1 MSDYFESIGFTL
13 ERPEFETQLQRALA
27 EGEHLVAEHGDY
39 HVWHIGEAELWVT
52 MYRLGKRRELAGAN
66 PHFEGGARM
75 AVIVESLDRNAEF
88 PLEGELYAWAATP
101 GDDGDVDAKE
111 HGIYPFSASLPD
123 YDIVAGER
131 TPPFRATLALAGFAS
146 SIEQWPDEATFAA
159 EQRREKEGL
168 AFASH
173 SFVPTGLFGKNV
185 GRARSHAVVT
195 GRVTGSQT
203 LTNAATGRHYVAL
216 RVETYGGELD
226 VVAAQAQLTGL
237 PEVDSIVR
245 AHCWLSGRL
254 VALQ

>member
-1 MSDYFESIGFTL
+1 VSDYFESIGFTL

-123 YDIVAGER
+123 YDIVAANARRRFGQRWPWPASPVRSSSGRMRRLLPRNSAARKRVSRLPVTRSCRPDCSAR
-131 TPPFRATLALAGFAS
+131 TSG
-146 SIEQWPDEATFAA
+146 
-159 EQRREKEGL
+159 
-168 AFASH
+168 
-173 SFVPTGLFGKNV
+173 
-185 GRARSHAVVT
+185 
-195 GRVTGSQT
+195 GRVRMRSSPD
-203 LTNAATGRHYVAL
+203 A
-216 RVETYGGELD
+216 
-226 VVAAQAQLTGL
+226 
-237 PEVDSIVR
+237 
-245 AHCWLSGRL
+245 
-254 VALQ
+254 